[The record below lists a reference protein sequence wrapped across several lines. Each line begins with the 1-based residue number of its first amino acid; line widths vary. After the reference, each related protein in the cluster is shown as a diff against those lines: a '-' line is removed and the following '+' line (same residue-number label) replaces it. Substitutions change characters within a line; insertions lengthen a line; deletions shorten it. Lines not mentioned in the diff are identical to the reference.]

1 MTTETS
7 SFGTLGS
14 ATARPTSGLADVIGG
29 YTTRM
34 RGSERTDGDTDAS
47 HDDHQV
53 PEHSSDPGDTT
64 TTTPQKEYRGAGI
77 MWGAIALVVVAAVFV
92 IVAVQNADDVEFDF
106 LWLTVTTPL
115 ILIIAIT
122 IAVTLVIDEL
132 VGLLWRRQRRGRLRD
147 REELRRLRSERRGG
161 QDRSKR

>member
-1 MTTETS
+1 
-7 SFGTLGS
+7 
-14 ATARPTSGLADVIGG
+14 
-29 YTTRM
+29 M
-34 RGSERTDGDTDAS
+34 RGSEPTDGDPESGD
-47 HDDHQV
+47 DDHQV
-53 PEHSSDPGDTT
+53 PEHSSDPDGTT
-64 TTTPQKEYRGAGI
+64 TATPEKEYRGAGI
-77 MWGAIALVVVAAVFV
+77 MWGAIALVVVTAVFV
-92 IVAVQNADDVEFDF
+92 IMAVQNANDVEFDF

-147 REELRRLRSERRGG
+147 REELRRLRSERRGS